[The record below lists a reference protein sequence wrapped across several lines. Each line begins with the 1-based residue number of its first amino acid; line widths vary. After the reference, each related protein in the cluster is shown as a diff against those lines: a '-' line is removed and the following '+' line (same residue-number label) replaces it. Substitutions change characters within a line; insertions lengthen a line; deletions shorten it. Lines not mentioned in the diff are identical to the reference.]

1 MEKMSKEMEFY
12 IYLMEMYAEYK
23 NIPTYEIVN
32 KLDELNLTDF
42 VYSMYEMYH
51 IESINNAFD
60 DIDRL
65 IKEKELKETKWLI

>member
-42 VYSMYEMYH
+42 VYGMYEMYH

-65 IKEKELKETKWLI
+65 IKEKEKELKETK